1 CSSDLPLFGA
11 EASGVGL
18 RTPDPDMVRAIDA
31 AMNQYAVLV
40 FRGQPLTEEEQLD
53 LARAFGPLDFGFK
66 KVTTRVANP
75 QQRLKHVELADIS
88 NIGVDG
94 RITARDHRKIVGNIA
109 NQLWHSDSSFQK
121 PAARY
126 SMLHAV
132 KVPARG
138 GNTEFADMRA
148 AYDALAQDLKDE
160 IEGLEAE
167 HYALHSRFMLG
178 DDAYTE

>member
-1 CSSDLPLFGA
+1 
-11 EASGVGL
+11 
-18 RTPDPDMVRAIDA
+18 
-31 AMNQYAVLV
+31 
-40 FRGQPLTEEEQLD
+40 
-53 LARAFGPLDFGFK
+53 
-66 KVTTRVANP
+66 
-75 QQRLKHVELADIS
+75 
-88 NIGVDG
+88 
-94 RITARDHRKIVGNIA
+94 
-109 NQLWHSDSSFQK
+109 QK

-178 DDAYTE
+178 DDAYTEEQRNAIPPVTWPVVRVHPGSKRKLLFIGVHARRILGWPVA